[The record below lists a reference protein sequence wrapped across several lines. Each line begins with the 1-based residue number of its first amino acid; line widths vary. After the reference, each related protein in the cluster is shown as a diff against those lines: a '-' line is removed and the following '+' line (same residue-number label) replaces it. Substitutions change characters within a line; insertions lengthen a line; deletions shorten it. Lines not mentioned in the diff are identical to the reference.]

1 MFHSSRLNYFYVIE
15 RAGIHISCILPPLNS
30 YIPYFTT
37 KYATNLENEMATCSS
52 IPAWRTQGQRSLV
65 GYSPWG
71 CKESDM
77 AEQLDSNSMLYISLL
92 ARFSL
97 CWSGPEECLD
107 REYVCRGF

>member
-1 MFHSSRLNYFYVIE
+1 MGFPGVSESTCD
-15 RAGIHISCILPPLNS
+15 AGGVGL
-30 YIPYFTT
+30 IPGLG
-37 KYATNLENEMATCSS
+37 KSLEGEMATCSS